1 MKAADFIRRVVV
13 SLFCLVLLGTF
24 SGIHQLD
31 LSTFSAKQNPVL
43 AGAAEIKVTTA
54 NLNMRTGPGTSYGV
68 ITVIPKGAQV
78 SVSGYSGDW
87 AKVTYSGKNGYA
99 HSSYLKNPAASV
111 RYTTAN
117 LNMRSGPGTSYSVIL
132 VIPKGAEVSVL
143 DSSSTWFKV
152 SYGGKTGY
160 ASSSY
165 LTSSPSAPP
174 PPAQLPVR
182 YTTADLNLRTGPST
196 SYPII
201 LSMPKGSQVTILDTT
216 YAWPKVRYDTK
227 EGYASPS
234 YLSTTLPSTSPS
246 GSPAVVINKGN
257 RSSSVKRIAL
267 TFDDHGTAAQ
277 IRSIMSSLESYG
289 AKGTFFPNGDFVNN
303 NPSLIRE
310 MVNRGHSVESHTYSH
325 KDLTTVSDAEVRNQ
339 MRLSKNVI
347 YNATG
352 KYPTLLRPPYGAYD
366 SRTRTIAGQEGYR
379 YLVLWSV
386 DTSDWATTR
395 YGVTITTDY
404 VINTA
409 VNNASHNGIILF
421 HMHSSKTVSGLP
433 TILKRLRDAGYQ
445 FVTVN
450 EIVN

>member
-1 MKAADFIRRVVV
+1 
-13 SLFCLVLLGTF
+13 
-24 SGIHQLD
+24 
-31 LSTFSAKQNPVL
+31 
-43 AGAAEIKVTTA
+43 
-54 NLNMRTGPGTSYGV
+54 
-68 ITVIPKGAQV
+68 
-78 SVSGYSGDW
+78 
-87 AKVTYSGKNGYA
+87 
-99 HSSYLKNPAASV
+99 
-111 RYTTAN
+111 
-117 LNMRSGPGTSYSVIL
+117 
-132 VIPKGAEVSVL
+132 
-143 DSSSTWFKV
+143 
-152 SYGGKTGY
+152 
-160 ASSSY
+160 
-165 LTSSPSAPP
+165 
-174 PPAQLPVR
+174 
-182 YTTADLNLRTGPST
+182 
-196 SYPII
+196 
-201 LSMPKGSQVTILDTT
+201 
-216 YAWPKVRYDTK
+216 
-227 EGYASPS
+227 
-234 YLSTTLPSTSPS
+234 
-246 GSPAVVINKGN
+246 
-257 RSSSVKRIAL
+257 
-267 TFDDHGTAAQ
+267 
-277 IRSIMSSLESYG
+277 MSSLESYG

-395 YGVTITTDY
+395 YEITITNDY

-450 EIVN
+450 EMVN

>member
-1 MKAADFIRRVVV
+1 MKAADFFRRVVV
-13 SLFCLVLLGTF
+13 SMFCLLLLGTLLG
-24 SGIHQLD
+24 SLKAD
-31 LSTFSAKQNPVL
+31 LSIFTAKQDTVVVE
-43 AGAAEIKVTTA
+43 AAEAKVTTA

-68 ITVIPKGAQV
+68 VTVIPKGAQV

-87 AKVTYSGKNGYA
+87 AQVSYGGKNGYA
-99 HSSYLKNPAASV
+99 HGSYLKNPAAVV
-111 RYTTAN
+111 RYTTGN

-132 VIPKGAEVSVL
+132 VIPKGAEVAVL
-143 DSSSTWFKV
+143 DSSSTWYKV

-165 LTSSPSAPP
+165 LSSSPSAPP

-201 LSMPKGSQVTILDTT
+201 VSMPKGSQVTILDTK
-216 YAWPKVRYDTK
+216 YAWPRVRYGTK

-234 YLSTTLPSTSPS
+234 YLSNTLPSTSPS

-303 NPSLIRE
+303 NPSLLRE
-310 MVNRGHSVESHTYSH
+310 MVSRGHSVESHTYSH

-339 MRLSKNVI
+339 MKLSRNVI

-409 VNNASHNGIILF
+409 VNNASHNGLILF

-450 EIVN
+450 EMVN